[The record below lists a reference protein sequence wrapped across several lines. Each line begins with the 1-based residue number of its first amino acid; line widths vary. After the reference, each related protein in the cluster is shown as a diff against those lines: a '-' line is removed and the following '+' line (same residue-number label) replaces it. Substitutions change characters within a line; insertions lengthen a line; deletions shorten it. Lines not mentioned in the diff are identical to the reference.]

1 LVEIVPEC
9 VLQDV
14 PIQIELRKNI
24 RGFVIANAQKKG
36 ATFLQNRVLLHQGA
50 AGYLITPM

>member
-1 LVEIVPEC
+1 MPEC

-14 PIQIELRKNI
+14 PVQIELRKNI
-24 RGFVIANAQKKG
+24 RGFVIANARKKG
-36 ATFLQNRVLLHQGA
+36 ATFLQNRVLLHRGA